1 MLTIA
6 PYSVAILLGLG
17 SMLPLAAAAKGID
30 KEPFGQLTD
39 GTAIDRYRLT
49 NANGMEVEFITYGG
63 TVTAIRTPDR
73 DGKLANVVLGFARLE
88 DYEAKNPYFGS
99 IVGRYANRIANAR
112 FDLEGV
118 TYQLAVNNGPNA
130 LHGGEVGFDKRVW
143 TAKETASPD
152 GLAVVLSYR
161 SPDGEEGYP
170 GNLDVQVTYTLTDA
184 DEFQIDYQATTDKPT
199 VVNLTSHSY
208 FNLAGEG
215 SGSIEGHE
223 LMLNA
228 SAYTPVDATLI
239 PTGALDKVAG
249 TPFDFTQPTL
259 LGARLRDGH
268 EQLVRGQGY
277 DHNFVLDKPAPGA
290 MSLAARVHEPTSGRM
305 MEIYTT
311 EPGIQLYTG
320 NFLDGTLLGPAG
332 KTYRQGDGFCLE
344 TQHFPDSPNK
354 PSFPSTLLKP
364 GETFRSTTMHRFSV
378 DKT

>member
-1 MLTIA
+1 MPSIA

-30 KEPFGQLTD
+30 KEPFGQLAD

-73 DGKLANVVLGFARLE
+73 NGKLANVVLGFAKLE

-118 TYQLAVNNGPNA
+118 TYQLVANNGPNA

-161 SPDGEEGYP
+161 SLDGEEGYP

-184 DEFQIDYQATTDKPT
+184 DEFRIDYQATTDKPT

-239 PTGALDKVAG
+239 PTGTLDKVAG

>member
-1 MLTIA
+1 
-6 PYSVAILLGLG
+6 
-17 SMLPLAAAAKGID
+17 MLPLAAAAKGID
-30 KEPFGQLTD
+30 KEPFGQLAD

-73 DGKLANVVLGFARLE
+73 NGKLANVVLGFAKLE

-118 TYQLAVNNGPNA
+118 TYQLVANNGPNA

-161 SPDGEEGYP
+161 SLDGEEGYP

-184 DEFQIDYQATTDKPT
+184 DEFRIDYQATTDKPT

-239 PTGALDKVAG
+239 PTGTLDKVAG